1 MRERYGSVG
10 LALFGLCLAL
20 MPARSA
26 PAADFTYKAVA
37 FLDTTAPGGGKL
49 VNDFEPGSVSGQG
62 EVAFVVDYQ
71 PPDSTAEGLY
81 LASEGKLI
89 PIVEPGKTAVDDWI
103 FTSEGEIDAI
113 VSPVGMNG
121 NGDVSF
127 GCDIQ
132 KKGETDV
139 KTGTFLWER
148 KTGKVVA
155 ISLPDG
161 DAPGGGKFGTIKGH
175 TWTDVNDQGDV
186 AFSLQVPD
194 ASGSVEQGVFVRT
207 ADGTYHSIARPG
219 DKAPDGSLFT
229 RARRPNINNAGAVVF
244 EGITDKADA
253 NGIYRAAD
261 GKIEA
266 VATPDTATPAG
277 VSTSWL
283 TAS

>member
-1 MRERYGSVG
+1 MLAFQLCWPGIGSPGVRSFLAAVPRSRVLKYAWGHAVGRNWCWVQGSDAWWADGRPLPASSVAARTLPNADAAGKGGPPSPRRIPMRERYGSVG

-26 PAADFTYKAVA
+26 PAADLTYKAVA

-81 LASEGKLI
+81 LASAGSLI

-139 KTGTFLWER
+139 KTGTFL
-148 KTGKVVA
+148 
-155 ISLPDG
+155 
-161 DAPGGGKFGTIKGH
+161 
-175 TWTDVNDQGDV
+175 
-186 AFSLQVPD
+186 
-194 ASGSVEQGVFVRT
+194 
-207 ADGTYHSIARPG
+207 
-219 DKAPDGSLFT
+219 
-229 RARRPNINNAGAVVF
+229 
-244 EGITDKADA
+244 
-253 NGIYRAAD
+253 
-261 GKIEA
+261 
-266 VATPDTATPAG
+266 
-277 VSTSWL
+277 
-283 TAS
+283 